1 MKKFN
6 TSSPNTIKVL
16 EKRSKMMNWL
26 CRGVDLQKVLSHIS
40 S

>member
-6 TSSPNTIKVL
+6 TSSPNTINVL

-26 CRGVDLQKVLSHIS
+26 RREVDLQKVLSHIS